1 MGESRETKFLPSQ
14 IPKSQS
20 IINRHAAACW
30 AGISK
35 HEKQLEQAENSAKCR
50 HGASHFGFREKS
62 DNSDATID

>member
-1 MGESRETKFLPSQ
+1 MVHDDRHYDRPIKETRMGETKFLPSQ

-35 HEKQLEQAENSAKCR
+35 HEK
-50 HGASHFGFREKS
+50 
-62 DNSDATID
+62 